1 MEKPWLAALA
11 AMFLAGLLA
20 LLPLAE
26 GAVAQAD
33 EATLQGLITEVGDGY
48 FVMAD
53 ETLGAVR
60 VNLDDAVTVYE
71 GSAARDTLAVGQ
83 YVLVAYDGTMTRSQP
98 PQVTAR
104 RVGCFSVTGTV
115 TEILAGGY
123 VVEGD
128 PVLDRVIVHM
138 ADGFPPVYAGVPITV
153 YYSGVM
159 ALSMPP
165 QIGALHIVVPVLTGT
180 VSALADAGFTLTDA
194 AGQRYAV
201 TTDENTRFTVMP
213 SDGAQVNVYYSGAL
227 TPEGGTTALQV
238 APLSQQTAEE

>member
-1 MEKPWLAALA
+1 MGKRTLLTLVALILVDALALPLLAAA
-11 AMFLAGLLA
+11 SETHAGDA
-20 LLPLAE
+20 S
-26 GAVAQAD
+26 
-33 EATLQGLITEVGDGY
+33 LQGLITEVGEGY
-48 FVMAD
+48 FIMAD
-53 ETLGAVR
+53 ETWGAVR
-60 VNLDDAVTVYE
+60 VNLDPATTVYE

-83 YVLVAYDGTMTRSQP
+83 YVLVTYDGAMTRSLP

-128 PVLDRVIVHM
+128 PLLERVIVHM
-138 ADGFPPVYAGVPITV
+138 EEGFPPVYAGVPITV

-180 VSALADAGFTLTDA
+180 VSALAEGGFTLTDA
-194 AGQRYAV
+194 AGSVYTV
-201 TTDENTRFTVMP
+201 TTSADTRFAVMP
-213 SDGAQVNVYYSGAL
+213 VGGAQVNVYYSGTL
-227 TPEGGTTALQV
+227 SPDGGVAALQV
-238 APLSQQTAEE
+238 APLAQQTAEE